1 MKILNSHVGRMY
13 ITTILLL
20 LIITFISSYMLE
32 YIPYNLIISIAICS
46 ITELLL
52 KKYYIKQ
59 KDTKIPFSGII
70 TGFIIG
76 LVAPASGF
84 IISIVVASI
93 AAVISKLFIKIK
105 SVNIFNPAAFG
116 LFVGLG
122 ILLVGD
128 QWWGSISYNIGTFA
142 LPIAI
147 IFLISAY
154 ESKRIP
160 IALSF
165 AFVFIIISFVF
176 NTALSIN
183 NLFVSIGSVNYLF
196 AFLMITEP
204 KTSPYKMY
212 PQLLYGTFIALLS
225 YAIAYIGI
233 LYPYLIALLVA
244 NVIYAFYRKNSNRLI
259 TKKTDTHHKHTVVA

>member
-1 MKILNSHVGRMY
+1 MKILNSHIGRMY

-20 LIITFISSYMLE
+20 LITTFFSSYILG
-32 YIPYNLIISIAICS
+32 YIPYNLIISITTCAIA
-46 ITELLL
+46 ELLL

-84 IISIVVASI
+84 IISVIIASI
-93 AAVISKLFIKIK
+93 AAVVSKLFIKIK

-116 LFVGLG
+116 LLLGLG

-128 QWWGSISYNIGTFA
+128 QWWGSVSYNIGTFA

-147 IFLISAY
+147 IFIISAY

-160 IALSF
+160 TALSF
-165 AFVFIIISFVF
+165 AFIFIIIR
-176 NTALSIN
+176 
-183 NLFVSIGSVNYLF
+183 
-196 AFLMITEP
+196 FLIPIWCRVHTEQ
-204 KTSPYKMY
+204 K
-212 PQLLYGTFIALLS
+212 
-225 YAIAYIGI
+225 
-233 LYPYLIALLVA
+233 LVA
-244 NVIYAFYRKNSNRLI
+244 IRYFKP
-259 TKKTDTHHKHTVVA
+259 

>member
-1 MKILNSHVGRMY
+1 MY

-20 LIITFISSYMLE
+20 LITTFFSSYILG
-32 YIPYNLIISIAICS
+32 YIPYNLIISITTCAIA
-46 ITELLL
+46 ELLL

-84 IISIVVASI
+84 IISVIIASI
-93 AAVISKLFIKIK
+93 AAVVSKLFIKIK

-116 LFVGLG
+116 LLLGLG

-128 QWWGSISYNIGTFA
+128 QWWGSVSYNIGTFA

-147 IFLISAY
+147 IFIISAY

-160 IALSF
+160 TALSF
-165 AFVFIIISFVF
+165 AFIFIIISFIF
-176 NTALSIN
+176 NANHSIN
-183 NLFVSIGSVNYLF
+183 DLFISIISVNYLF

-212 PQLLYGTFIALLS
+212 PQIMYGAFIALLS
-225 YAIAYIGI
+225 YMIAYIGI

-244 NVIYAFYRKNSNRLI
+244 NVVYAFYRKNGNRLLP
-259 TKKTDTHHKHTVVA
+259 KKLVHNKHAAIA